1 MVQESWK
8 ATIAAIEEQQSAL
21 GSLAKVVLQNRRT
34 INVITAEAVGVSAL
48 LNETCC
54 SYINTSG
61 QVEEDLHILKK
72 NIKLIEDLKER
83 AEKKIKKIKNKRESR
98 RGPQLAF
105 QPPLL

>member
-1 MVQESWK
+1 MPV
-8 ATIAAIEEQQSAL
+8 
-21 GSLAKVVLQNRRT
+21 
-34 INVITAEAVGVSAL
+34 
-48 LNETCC
+48 LNETACF
-54 SYINTSG
+54 YINTSG
-61 QVEEDLHILKK
+61 QAEEDLQILKK